1 MIRLVIADDHPV
13 VRAGLRALL
22 DGAVDIDVV
31 GEAAT
36 PDEAVALAASL
47 DPDLVLMDLQF
58 GQDRTGA
65 DATRQ
70 IRSTDAAPYVL
81 VLTNYDSDG
90 DILGA
95 VEAGASGYLLKDT
108 PPDELLAAVRAAAAG
123 ESALA
128 PAVASRLMARMRAP
142 RVSLS
147 AREIE
152 VLRLVADGRL
162 ERRRGSTPAH
172 HRRHREVAP
181 GARVLQARRRIPDRR
196 GVRGPG
202 ARHPPLTELPEL
214 TTRGHQGPAPIRDR
228 SGCPGQWSHRSA
240 PDHRRRPRPRRPR
253 PGTPRCRRRRAP

>member
-36 PDEAVALAASL
+36 PDEAAALVASL

-108 PPDELLAAVRAAAAG
+108 PPDELLAAIRAAAAG

-152 VLRLVADGRL
+152 VLRLVAEGASNVDVAARL
-162 ERRRGSTPAH
+162 HITDATVKSHLVHVFSKLGVGSRTAAVS
-172 HRRHREVAP
+172 E
-181 GARVLQARRRIPDRR
+181 ARALGILR
-196 GVRGPG
+196 
-202 ARHPPLTELPEL
+202 
-214 TTRGHQGPAPIRDR
+214 
-228 SGCPGQWSHRSA
+228 
-240 PDHRRRPRPRRPR
+240 
-253 PGTPRCRRRRAP
+253 